1 LAPTDLCACV
11 SRLLANRLK
20 SRAHSA
26 ALTNAY
32 LIIYIYR
39 VKYIY
44 AAAYVRVRTFY
55 GSDDRLFSHYNIIY
69 YIIIYYRLCHCFR
82 APRVVPTYIYIYTYP
97 YIILYTWYYVI
108 SYRYSVRRS
117 ARRRESPRSLSR
129 ALENRFLIL
138 QNRNSKKIKNRNC
151 TTHNNT

>member
-1 LAPTDLCACV
+1 VCILQQWYIYVIILYVLAPTDLCACV

-82 APRVVPTYIYIYTYP
+82 APRVVPTYIYIYTP
-97 YIILYTWYYVI
+97 TYILFYIRDTT
-108 SYRYSVRRS
+108 SYHIGIVFVVRPDV
-117 ARRRESPRSLSR
+117 ANPRGHSR
-129 ALENRFLIL
+129 ARW
-138 QNRNSKKIKNRNC
+138 KIVF
-151 TTHNNT
+151 